1 MTACSS
7 DQAPD
12 APSLDHLTAGP
23 LVHPSVPPA
32 PEREVLHVDMDAF
45 FASVEQ
51 QVFPF
56 LRGRP
61 VGVCGDPDSRTVVAA
76 ASYEAKRRGVKTAM
90 TLPEAKRLCPEIVLV
105 PGCPARY
112 VDTSV
117 RIIAYYA
124 TLTDLVEVF
133 SIDEAFLDVTATSHL
148 FGGPEA
154 VARKIKDWLK
164 ETFGLTC
171 SIGIAPNKLLA
182 KLVGEL
188 NKPDGLTRVRRSEVP
203 ALMAKTPVEELCGIG
218 HKTREKLHRLGIR
231 TCAEL
236 GRYPERELVRLFGVI
251 GAHLHR
257 MGLGEDDS
265 PVMACYHEPPVKSMG
280 HSFTLDRDT
289 RDIAEIRKHLLQL
302 SEQVGRRL
310 RQDSFAGRT
319 VTLVLRYADF
329 TTLCRQRSLKTFI
342 DDGYRIYSTALR
354 LFEELYQPPRL
365 VRLLGVSV
373 SSLVRRL
380 HQDSLFDTSRNQSLF
395 QTIDRLNNR
404 LGEFSI
410 SRGTLIEPA
419 PGPRVIS
426 PAWRPQ
432 KHARNRQ
439 PAGRQPEAT
448 PT

>member
-1 MTACSS
+1 
-7 DQAPD
+7 
-12 APSLDHLTAGP
+12 
-23 LVHPSVPPA
+23 
-32 PEREVLHVDMDAF
+32 MDAF

-61 VGVCGDPDSRTVVAA
+61 IGVCGDPDSRTVVAA
-76 ASYEAKRRGVKTAM
+76 ASYEAKRKGVKTAM
-90 TLPEAKRLCPEIVLV
+90 TLPEARRLCPEIVLV

-112 VDTSV
+112 IDTSV

-133 SIDEAFLDVTATSHL
+133 SIDEAFLDVTSTSHL

-154 VARKIKDWLK
+154 VARRIKDWLK

-182 KLVGEL
+182 KLVGEM
-188 NKPDGLTRVRRSEVP
+188 NKPDGLTRIRQSEIP
-203 ALMAKTPVEELCGIG
+203 ALLEKTPVEELCGIG
-218 HKTREKLHRLGIR
+218 RKTMEKLHQLGIR

-236 GRYPERELVRLFGVI
+236 GRFPERELVHIFGVV
-251 GAHLHR
+251 GAHLHK
-257 MGLGEDDS
+257 MGQGEDET

-280 HSFTLDRDT
+280 HSSTLAKDT

-310 RQDSFAGRT
+310 RQDSYSGRT

-329 TTLCRQRSLKTFI
+329 TTICRQRSLRTFI
-342 DDGYRIYSTALR
+342 DDGYRIYSTALK

-373 SSLVRRL
+373 SGLVRRL
-380 HQDSLFDTSRNQSLF
+380 HQNGLFDTERNQSLS

-432 KHARNRQ
+432 KHARDRR
-439 PAGRQPEAT
+439 PASAQRPVGT
-448 PT
+448 S